1 MTPSPRARRSNTFWQ
16 IFALPLITALASLV
30 GLVAALLGDGPLN
43 VIAWIG
49 LAVPVGLVCWAMA
62 CKPGRPER

>member
-1 MTPSPRARRSNTFWQ
+1 MSRPPRARRANTFWQ
-16 IFALPLITALASLV
+16 IFALPLATALASLI

-49 LAVPVGLVCWAMA
+49 LAVPVGLAGWAMA
-62 CKPGRPER
+62 CKRGRPER